1 MRICTFLMI
10 FSLIFSCTSKK
21 ETTIKALLLTGGCCH
36 NYEYQ
41 KKKIQEFTSKK
52 LNIKWDVLHEGGVLK
67 DHKLSIYNSE
77 NWSDK
82 YDVVVHNECFGKM
95 IDDNFINNAVND
107 HLKSDIGIVML
118 HCAMHTYRK
127 ADEGKD
133 AWTKMIGLESK
144 KHDHQDNYIVNNV
157 APQHPIM
164 KNFPKEWKTP
174 KDELYIVAQEYKSM
188 TPLATAKSFKD
199 NKNHTCIWTNEI
211 GDNKIF
217 GITFGHN
224 DETFDSPEFQDVF
237 NRGLLWTTGSLK

>member
-157 APQHPIM
+157 LHFGYHI
-164 KNFPKEWKTP
+164 
-174 KDELYIVAQEYKSM
+174 
-188 TPLATAKSFKD
+188 SFKLID
-199 NKNHTCIWTNEI
+199 RGILELF
-211 GDNKIF
+211 GPL
-217 GITFGHN
+217 GITRSLALITKKVSRFQSGLIYHYVFLMILGL
-224 DETFDSPEFQDVF
+224 TFII
-237 NRGLLWTTGSLK
+237 LLFFVSLHLKASLLIIFFYFFVYLNSLT